1 MQVFSFKLHWNE
13 AVTDLL
19 LSYIGSRAGVF
30 ACMSASTYVDISP
43 VLSAK
48 FKLLIVI
55 SLPWGCDLA
64 HLCPAV

>member
-1 MQVFSFKLHWNE
+1 MHTSWNE
-13 AVTDLL
+13 SVTDLP

-48 FKLLIVI
+48 IKLLIVI
-55 SLPWGCDLA
+55 SLPG
-64 HLCPAV
+64 V